1 MPPENTRLWGRVFL
15 FDAALPAAFVL
26 NAFAFKAVKSLSPVA
41 CLPGGDLRFCPEQ
54 VPLAGERNCASFC
67 LFLFPLL

>member
-1 MPPENTRLWGRVFL
+1 VGACFL
-15 FDAALPAAFVL
+15 FGAALPAAFVL
-26 NAFAFKAVKSLSPVA
+26 NAFALKAAKSLSPVA
-41 CLPGGDLRFCPEQ
+41 CLPGGDLRFCIEQ